1 MVVPTAIGLLLLEF
15 GLKDFNAAMMFV
27 IVFGS
32 FVGLSIAC
40 FRPLTEGI
48 AHHRWFRFLD
58 LEYAR
63 WEGDDLD
70 PSAREPEAVETAET
84 AVKLFALIDIREK
97 TA

>member
-1 MVVPTAIGLLLLEF
+1 
-15 GLKDFNAAMMFV
+15 MMFV